1 MSPVLPSMCLLILYE
16 TFFRQHLDY
25 AEINSHKQRMK
36 LFLQNLFREVEY
48 MAVLE
53 VPRESEMH
61 HKS

>member
-16 TFFRQHLDY
+16 TFFRQHQDY

-36 LFLQNLFREVEY
+36 LFLQDLFREVEY

-53 VPRESEMH
+53 VPGESEMR